1 MILCKYQSMS
11 LIWNNIILHKKAT
24 LTLNENRSGNTYKKL
39 FFYYAFFKEINHIL
53 NLATF

>member
-1 MILCKYQSMS
+1 MS

>member
-1 MILCKYQSMS
+1 MS
-11 LIWNNIILHKKAT
+11 LIWNKIILHIKTT
-24 LTLNENRSGNTYKKL
+24 LTLNENWSVNIRNY